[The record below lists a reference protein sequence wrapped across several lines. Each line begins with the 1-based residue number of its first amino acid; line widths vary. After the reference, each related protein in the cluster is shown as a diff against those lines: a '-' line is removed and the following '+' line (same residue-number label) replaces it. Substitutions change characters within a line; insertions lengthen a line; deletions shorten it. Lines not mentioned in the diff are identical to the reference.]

1 VSGSSAARRVL
12 LPLVPAYRLALG
24 LRELRLRSGLEPV
37 RRLRWPVVSV
47 GSLSAGG
54 AGKTPMTIALAKALA
69 CVGFQV
75 DVLSRGYGRNSSE
88 PARVLPEGTA
98 DEFGDE
104 PLLIARATGMPVYVA
119 ADRYQ
124 AGFMAEAGSERPRE
138 TGKGRASGAKAPR
151 EEGDSMYG
159 LKPVPFTEPS
169 LLASVDSNLSASTE
183 PSLPASTDSSRSA
196 SYEGGRG
203 TAPGE
208 AHSLRIHLLDD
219 GFQHRQLHRDID
231 ILLVS
236 PADWRD
242 HLLPAGNLREP
253 RKAARRA
260 SVIAIPA
267 DEADFE
273 RELKAWGWQ
282 GPIWRLCRCMEVP
295 KIDCPVAAFCGIAR
309 PEQFFRGLEGAGLRI
324 VSRTAF
330 PDHHRYTAR
339 EIERVVA
346 AARAGG
352 AAALIS
358 TDKDRVRLGAQTAAF
373 PSSLPLL
380 TASLRIEIEDDAI
393 QWLERRLSDLATEN
407 LRLRG

>member
-119 ADRYQ
+119 SQRYQ

-159 LKPVPFTEPS
+159 LKPVPF
-169 LLASVDSNLSASTE
+169 AE
-183 PSLPASTDSSRSA
+183 PSLPASTDSNLSASTDSGRSA
-196 SYEGGRG
+196 SYEGGGG

-208 AHSLRIHLLDD
+208 APAPRIHLLDD

-260 SVIAIPA
+260 NVIAIPA
-267 DEADFE
+267 EEPDFE
-273 RELKAWGWQ
+273 KELKAWGWR
-282 GPIWRLCRCMEVP
+282 GPIWRLRRCMEVP
-295 KIDCPVAAFCGIAR
+295 KIGGPVAAFCGIAR

-330 PDHHRYTAR
+330 PDHHSYSGRDL
-339 EIERVVA
+339 ERVVA

-352 AAALIS
+352 AAALIT

-380 TASLRIEIEDDAI
+380 TASLRVEIEDDAI